1 MFARSSSSLLAFLLV
16 ALASTLQVAQAAMAQ
31 GDMNFTRDWII
42 KVTFPHRF
50 QSLLSSWTDIGVVIV
65 QYDQTSYT
73 STEVFCKRFRSACV
87 DYVGPLNQHHQ
98 LDCVFNNGKV
108 TQKGVRSP
116 LLPRISLSF
125 FEKADSR
132 YIGSYSQRFMRFVV
146 DYLRTQMV
154 RGQTMIRK

>member
-42 KVTFPHRF
+42 K
-50 QSLLSSWTDIGVVIV
+50 
-65 QYDQTSYT
+65 YDQTSYT

-98 LDCVFNNGKV
+98 LDCVFDNGKV
-108 TQKGVRSP
+108 IQKGP
-116 LLPRISLSF
+116 KIHAFCGGLP
-125 FEKADSR
+125 KNAD
-132 YIGSYSQRFMRFVV
+132 GSWTNDDSKVIDQTEAVV
-146 DYLRTQMV
+146 DKYMNARIVGNPLGKKACLKFQKKHKEYVSGLTSFS
-154 RGQTMIRK
+154 